1 MSLQQGDRICA
12 GMRLLLPVLIGS
24 TILGVGLASP
34 ALAQNRSAHPAAR
47 SSSHSAP
54 AAAPRSIGTFDDW
67 QAATHVEAGATVCYA
82 FTRAHSSV
90 PALPGRGEVVLTV
103 TQRPSGRDAV
113 AISAGFP
120 YPSGAEVT
128 VEVERTELAF
138 YTSGRSAFA
147 RDGRA
152 VVAAFDKGRTATAK
166 SPGPRNATVADS
178 FSLRGFSGAY
188 AAINKACPAK

>member
-1 MSLQQGDRICA
+1 
-12 GMRLLLPVLIGS
+12 MRLLLPSAIGPAV
-24 TILGVGLASP
+24 IGPVVIGVILASP
-34 ALAQNRSAHPAAR
+34 VLAQSRAGHTPARSASR
-47 SSSHSAP
+47 SAT
-54 AAAPRSIGTFDDW
+54 AAPHSIGTFDDW

-120 YPSGAEVT
+120 YPSGAEV
-128 VEVERTELAF
+128 VVDVERTELAF

-152 VVAAFDKGRTATAK
+152 VVAAFDKGRSATAK
-166 SPGPRNATVADS
+166 SPAPRNATVVDT